1 MDEKYIQKII
11 ENEQRSKSNTYR
23 IDELENEQK
32 NERDLIVSVKELAT
46 EVKHMRE
53 DVSKMDSRLTNIE
66 TKPAKRWEQIIS
78 LIITR
83 YRNSYTGFS
92 YCKIRL
98 MKGEISYERI
108 KKTNRCKEYSYTCAN
123 NIVLCFIT

>member
-11 ENEQRSKSNTYR
+11 ENEQRSKSNSHR

-66 TKPAKRWEQIIS
+66 TKPSKRWEQIIS
-78 LIITR
+78 LVITR
-83 YRNSYTGFS
+83 YRNSYTGFFNS
-92 YCKIRL
+92 
-98 MKGEISYERI
+98 
-108 KKTNRCKEYSYTCAN
+108 
-123 NIVLCFIT
+123 